1 MSRGEI
7 VGEIVMAINAQSLA
21 SGRGWNVRD
30 VVCDHGPRDRAFTEQ
45 HAETAIAAVMQGSF
59 QYRTQTGS
67 ALLVPG
73 ALLLGNAG
81 SCFECGHE
89 HAQGDRC
96 LAFHFAPVFFESIA
110 AGVPGVR
117 KARFDRASMP
127 PADELI
133 GLFAEAQV
141 ARDERDGAA
150 LEELATRLAGAVL
163 TVASDAVTPA
173 RRASGRD
180 ERRITM
186 AVRRI
191 EAQADDQL
199 GLNALAREAAMSPYH
214 FLRTF
219 AQVTGMTPHQY
230 VLHTRLRRA
239 ARRLRASA
247 EPVSMIAFEAGF
259 NDLATFNRRFR
270 RLIGMTPSAFRAVR
284 AH

>member
-1 MSRGEI
+1 
-7 VGEIVMAINAQSLA
+7 MAINARILA
-21 SGRGWNVRD
+21 SGKGWNVRD
-30 VVCDHGPRDRAFTEQ
+30 VVCDHGPRDRAFTEE
-45 HAETAIAAVMQGSF
+45 HAETAIAAVTQGSF

-96 LAFHFAPVFFESIA
+96 LAFHFTPAFFESIA

-117 KARFDRASMP
+117 EARFSRASMP
-127 PADELI
+127 PASELI
-133 GLFAEAQV
+133 GLLAEAEV
-141 ARDERDGAA
+141 ARNERDGAA

-163 TVASDAVTPA
+163 TVAADGVAPA
-173 RRASGRD
+173 RTPSMRD
-180 ERRITM
+180 ERRITV

-191 EAQADDQL
+191 EAQADEEL

-219 AQVTGMTPHQY
+219 RQVTGMTPHQY
-230 VLHTRLRRA
+230 VLHMRLHHA
-239 ARRLRASA
+239 AQRLRASA
-247 EPVSMIAFEAGF
+247 GPVSMIAFEAGF

-270 RLIGMTPSAFRAVR
+270 RLIGVTPSAFRA
-284 AH
+284 AGAQ